1 MTLSVLFWVLMIV
14 SLIFGFWAHYEP
26 AQPFQFKTGGYN
38 LLIFVLLAILGWAQ
52 FGWPVK

>member
-52 FGWPVK
+52 FGGPVK